1 MLIVKT
7 TVKINPAGVVFNGIA
22 TKDKRI
28 RINKEIEMQIG
39 PFVPMQTGA
48 LLDNT
53 TVDETGITYNSPYAK
68 RLYEGEG
75 FNFSKEKHPLATAHW
90 DKAAM
95 ASKGEEIERSVERI
109 LKDE

>member
-7 TVKINPAGVVFNGIA
+7 TVKINSAEDIFNGIV
-22 TKDKRI
+22 TKEKRI
-28 RINKEIEMQIG
+28 AINRMIEQQIA
-39 PFVPMQTGA
+39 PYVPMQTGA
-48 LLDNT
+48 LMDNT

-68 RLYEGEG
+68 RQYEGDD

-95 ASKGEEIERSVERI
+95 ASKGEEIRKNAGRI
-109 LKDE
+109 LKNE